1 MDDQKEHFE
10 RREGKIVAEWNRIL
24 REEWYSREEPE
35 EIIVDFVSR
44 LKGTTKKLRVLDIGC
59 GAGRHVVYMANQGFE
74 VHGIDVSEVGL
85 NSTRARLKSRRLK
98 GNLVKCDMK
107 MLPYID
113 SCFAAVVS
121 LHTVYHQ
128 RLNGIQKTILEIS
141 RVLRKK
147 GFLLVNFLSKRT
159 FSYGKGLE
167 VEENTFME
175 QEGLEKGVLHYF
187 VNKKEVERLFK
198 GFKILDLRI
207 SEKIV
212 EGKPRSRWVL
222 IATV

>member
-1 MDDQKEHFE
+1 MDGQKEHFE
-10 RREGKIVAEWNRIL
+10 RREGKLVAEWNRIL

-35 EIIVDFVSR
+35 EIIVDFVSL
-44 LKGTTKKLRVLDIGC
+44 LKDTTKKLRVLDLGC
-59 GAGRHVVYMANQGFE
+59 GAGRHIVYMAKQGFE
-74 VHGIDVSEVGL
+74 AHGIDISEVGL
-85 NSTRARLKSRRLK
+85 NLTRARLKRRRLK
-98 GNLVKCDMK
+98 GYLVKCDMK
-107 MLPYID
+107 MLPYVD
-113 SCFAAVVS
+113 SCFDGVVS

-128 RLNGIQKTILEIS
+128 RLIGIQKTILEIN

-175 QEGLEKGVLHYF
+175 QEGLEKGVLHHF
-187 VNKKEVERLFK
+187 TDEKEVERLFK
-198 GFKILDLRI
+198 GFKILDLRV
-207 SEKIV
+207 SEKSV
-212 EGKPRSRWVL
+212 EGKRRSRWIL

>member
-1 MDDQKEHFE
+1 
-10 RREGKIVAEWNRIL
+10 L

-35 EIIVDFVSR
+35 GIIVDFVSR

-59 GAGRHVVYMANQGFE
+59 GAGRHVVFMASQGFE

-85 NSTRARLKSRRLK
+85 NATTTRLKRRELK
-98 GNLVKCDMK
+98 GYLVKCDMK
-107 MLPYID
+107 RLPYAD
-113 SCFAAVVS
+113 SCFDGVVS

-128 RLNGIQKTILEIS
+128 RLIEIQETILEIS

-147 GFLLVNFLSKRT
+147 GRLLINFLSKRT

-175 QEGLEKGVLHYF
+175 QEGLEKGVFHHF
-187 VNKKEVERLFK
+187 VDRKEVERLFK
-198 GFKILDLRI
+198 RFKILDLRI
-207 SEKIV
+207 SEEMV
-212 EGKPRSRWVL
+212 EGKLRSRWVL
-222 IATV
+222 IATA